1 MSDSGL
7 QDAALLLLSLGEEE
21 AANVLKHLAPSE
33 VQKLGKSMAQ
43 LGNITNEQIEAVLTS
58 FNTEIGKQSSI
69 GLGADA
75 YLRSV
80 MAKALGDEKA
90 ALLLDRILQD
100 SDTTGLDHLK
110 WLDAS
115 AVAELIKFEHP
126 QIIATILIHLEK
138 EQASLVL
145 ATFDARARGDILKRI
160 ASIDGVQP
168 LALRELNDSLGQL
181 LSGGDKF
188 SSKPLGGI
196 RAAAEILNFLP
207 GSIESETMEKIRESD
222 ADLAEKLVDE
232 MFKFEDVMDLDNRAI
247 QAVLREVNGDD
258 LILALKGADKDLREK
273 ILGNMSQRA
282 AEQLREDLESKGPV
296 KLADVEKQQREFLKI
311 VRRLAEEGQI
321 SIGGKGDDQMV

>member
-7 QDAALLLLSLGEEE
+7 QDAALLLLALGEEE
-21 AANVLKHLAPSE
+21 AANVLKHLAPGE
-33 VQKLGKSMAQ
+33 VQKLGKSMSE
-43 LGNITNEQIEAVLTS
+43 LTNISNEQLSAVLTS
-58 FNTEIGKQSSI
+58 FGTEIGKQSSI
-69 GLGADA
+69 GLGADD

-80 MAKALGDEKA
+80 MTKALGEEKA
-90 ALLLDRILQD
+90 SMLLDRILQD
-100 SDTTGLDHLK
+100 SDTSGLDHLK
-110 WLDAS
+110 WLDAAS
-115 AVAELIKFEHP
+115 VAQLIKYEHP
-126 QIIATILIHLEK
+126 QIIATILVHLEK

-168 LALRELNDSLGQL
+168 LALRELNDSLGKI

-207 GSIESETMEKIRESD
+207 GSIESETMEKLRESD
-222 ADLAEKLVDE
+222 AELAEKLVDE

-247 QAVLREVNGDD
+247 QAVLREINGDD

-321 SIGGKGDDQMV
+321 SMGGKSEQMV

>member
-7 QDAALLLLSLGEEE
+7 QDAALLLLALGEEE
-21 AANVLKHLAPSE
+21 AANVLKHLAPGE
-33 VQKLGKSMAQ
+33 VQKLGKSMAALTDISTEQ
-43 LGNITNEQIEAVLTS
+43 LDAVLGLFDTA
-58 FNTEIGKQSSI
+58 IGKQSSI
-69 GLGADA
+69 GLGAAD

-80 MAKALGDEKA
+80 MTKALGEEKA
-90 ALLLDRILQD
+90 GMLLDRILQD
-100 SDTTGLDHLK
+100 SDTSGLDHLK
-110 WLDAS
+110 WLDAAS
-115 AVAELIKFEHP
+115 VAELIKNEHP
-126 QIIATILIHLEK
+126 QIIATILVHLEQ
-138 EQASLVL
+138 EQAALVL
-145 ATFDARARGDILKRI
+145 ATFDARARGDVLKRI

-168 LALRELNDSLGQL
+168 LALRELNDSLGKL
-181 LSGGDKF
+181 LSGSEKF
-188 SSKPLGGI
+188 SSKQLGGI

-207 GSIESETMEKIRESD
+207 GTLESETMEKIRESD
-222 ADLAEKLVDE
+222 EELAQSIVDE

-247 QAVLREVNGDD
+247 QSVLREISGED

-321 SIGGKGDDQMV
+321 SIGGKSDQMV